1 MNAFLLILNLS
12 PQLAFLSS
20 VEMRKLFQRERN
32 LNQKSNYSCGF
43 NQNHLNV
50 FLASSNVEPVFWYEK
65 VDIFED
71 YFRVFLIQNLEFI
84 QFMALEAMSESLWDI
99 LIHYL
104 PRFEALKKIKVSMIS
119 VDGKV
124 FQDLIKSL
132 SQQTTI
138 LRFEDVRITSG
149 SRSQPVSFTHWFNKS
164 FFSEM

>member
-1 MNAFLLILNLS
+1 
-12 PQLAFLSS
+12 
-20 VEMRKLFQRERN
+20 
-32 LNQKSNYSCGF
+32 
-43 NQNHLNV
+43 
-50 FLASSNVEPVFWYEK
+50 
-65 VDIFED
+65 
-71 YFRVFLIQNLEFI
+71 
-84 QFMALEAMSESLWDI
+84 MALEAMSESLWDI

-138 LRFEDVRITSG
+138 LRFEDVRITGG